1 MKFTSLCSGIDSAMA
16 VMQSARS
23 SAATGDALGAEE
35 ALRDAC
41 NRLSK
46 LLWES
51 KGHGARQHLAAA
63 QNDLKIVSFPA
74 CGSVSE
80 ARRP

>member
-51 KGHGARQHLAAA
+51 KGHGARQHL
-63 QNDLKIVSFPA
+63 DKVRDSVTLWRG
-74 CGSVSE
+74 GS
-80 ARRP
+80 PK